1 MPDMFDVVELI
12 VDAPEQGLY
21 AGLQGTIV
29 MRYPGEAYE
38 VEFTDQAGVTRALLA
53 LRPHEFVVV
62 WRASAGA
69 PVPIAEQIAALVE
82 ALPEDAGR
90 EVLDFA
96 RFLKQRRHSLETQRV
111 SDSAA
116 GALAPAS

>member
-1 MPDMFDVVELI
+1 MPDMFDVIELI

-62 WRASAGA
+62 WRASTGA
-69 PVPIAEQIAALVE
+69 PVPIAEQIASLVE
-82 ALPEDAGR
+82 ALPENAGR

-111 SDSAA
+111 PDSAA
-116 GALAPAS
+116 RA